1 MEGHGV
7 KTDIKESFSKQIS
20 ILCRQVKGFE
30 TDACLGFHN
39 HNRLLTEIIL
49 HKGV

>member
-30 TDACLGFHN
+30 TDAWFGLS
-39 HNRLLTEIIL
+39 
-49 HKGV
+49 

>member
-7 KTDIKESFSKQIS
+7 KTDIKESSSKQIS

-30 TDACLGFHN
+30 TDAYLGFHN
-39 HNRLLTEIIL
+39 RNRVLTEIIF